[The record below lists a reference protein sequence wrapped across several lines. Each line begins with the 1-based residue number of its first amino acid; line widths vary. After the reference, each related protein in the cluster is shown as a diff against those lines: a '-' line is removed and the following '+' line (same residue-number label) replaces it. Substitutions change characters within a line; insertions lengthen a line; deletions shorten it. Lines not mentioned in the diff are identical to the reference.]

1 MNGTELTRRDLI
13 WREIDVALSSKCPL
27 LHYLLNQK
35 NGEEN
40 TRRVEAFV
48 WRQATTTKKRKKM
61 FQLNVMCLVSHVD
74 RHTFA
79 RSAESRG
86 CRAPLPHTNT
96 RLLSG
101 WINAAE
107 RQANARN
114 KKVTAKNAT
123 EEMKQNESYCV
134 MSCCAHD
141 RFKRIAVIIV
151 APLPLSQFLVCV
163 CVVHKLTLWLCMQTS
178 SWWHSSSAN
187 QFKHFKVEM
196 RKTRKNAPNQ
206 IHFALGQ
213 QSAVS
218 GEHENRA
225 SRCSNGAKTVQ
236 NS

>member
-1 MNGTELTRRDLI
+1 MCTTTPTFDYNENVEDETKTKTKRWNGKSAHTNWPKKDNRRMNGTELTRRDLI

-163 CVVHKLTLWLCMQTS
+163 CVWCTS
-178 SWWHSSSAN
+178 
-187 QFKHFKVEM
+187 
-196 RKTRKNAPNQ
+196 
-206 IHFALGQ
+206 
-213 QSAVS
+213 
-218 GEHENRA
+218 
-225 SRCSNGAKTVQ
+225 
-236 NS
+236 